1 VLVTTAAEDRLN
13 YGANPDTSFAAVI
26 VIVGTIGVVPRG
38 LTIKTTKRRAAIAW
52 RLEVFWEVSKS
63 KDDGASSPKDSDAN
77 RKSAVSS
84 AKVIISSI
92 FFEVGRT
99 GHPADRRASSS
110 RSMQKSE
117 KHL

>member
-1 VLVTTAAEDRLN
+1 LGERWSSRLVAAAAEDRLN

-63 KDDGASSPKDSDAN
+63 KDGWMTP
-77 RKSAVSS
+77 
-84 AKVIISSI
+84 
-92 FFEVGRT
+92 
-99 GHPADRRASSS
+99 H
-110 RSMQKSE
+110 
-117 KHL
+117 